1 MVEKPSPA
9 IFFDLFYQILL
20 LYEHDYPDLC
30 RAKTMY
36 NPQLLVIM
44 SNQTFA
50 YFTLAVLLATVL
62 RFIFNFVLR
71 IIEIL

>member
-9 IFFDLFYQILL
+9 VFLTFFIKYCTCMSMIT
-20 LYEHDYPDLC
+20 
-30 RAKTMY
+30 KTFAVQKQCY
-36 NPQLLVIM
+36 NPQLLAIM

-50 YFTLAVLLATVL
+50 YLTLTVLLGTVL
-62 RFIFNFVLR
+62 LFIFNFVLR

>member
-9 IFFDLFYQILL
+9 IFLTFFIKYCTYMSMITQTFAVQRQC
-20 LYEHDYPDLC
+20 Y
-30 RAKTMY
+30 T
-36 NPQLLVIM
+36 PQLLAIM

-50 YFTLAVLLATVL
+50 YLTLAVLLSTVL